1 MFHFTIGFLCESIS
15 LEIYITLN
23 ALFIDWNICT
33 FSYLF
38 NEIFILCFIIE
49 MNDVRVYL
57 RDVIYFF
64 YLTYKLPVGL

>member
-1 MFHFTIGFLCESIS
+1 MFHFTIGFLCENIS

-64 YLTYKLPVGL
+64 LFNL